1 MTKFIFC
8 SLALFFGIA
17 GNVVAAETEPVLR
30 TVKITT
36 PLHRLTIQG
45 NLEVILVNDSSSV
58 VTMEGKPDD
67 VEAISVQHNNNKV
80 VIALSKRNLS
90 GKVIIR
96 VPLQQLKAISLYGDV
111 RLQSA
116 AVLNAKEVNVFIDG
130 DCKAD
135 LKITGVIKVAHSD
148 NCEVTW
154 FDNSRK
160 TR

>member
-1 MTKFIFC
+1 MIKLISSF
-8 SLALFFGIA
+8 ALFLVIA
-17 GNVVAAETEPVLR
+17 GNVVAAEAEPVVR
-30 TVKITT
+30 TVKVTT
-36 PLHRLTIQG
+36 PLHSLTIQG

-58 VTMEGKPDD
+58 ITMEGKPDD
-67 VEAISVQHNNNKV
+67 VEAITVRNNNNKV
-80 VIALSKRNLS
+80 VIILNKHNLS

-148 NCEVTW
+148 NCEVTC
-154 FDNSRK
+154 FDNSGK
-160 TR
+160 TQ